1 MYLVDNIQK
10 MVRIQLMLLQLH
22 LEQLN
27 LLTKKADNENK
38 QKVKEAF

>member
-1 MYLVDNIQK
+1 